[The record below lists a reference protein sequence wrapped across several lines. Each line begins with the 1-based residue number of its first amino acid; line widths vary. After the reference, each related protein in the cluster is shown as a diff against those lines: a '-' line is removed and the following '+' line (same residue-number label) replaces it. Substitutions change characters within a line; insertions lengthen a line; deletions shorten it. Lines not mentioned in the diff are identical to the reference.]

1 MLKYKKC
8 RMKASIKYLKDS
20 SGSHSVPTQKSG
32 LDRRFE
38 IVRWEKVGATVVAK
52 PVQHGHGIYLRVPI
66 KVVEAYEIRTAE
78 VVEFTVDRVKR
89 ET

>member
-1 MLKYKKC
+1 MLET
-8 RMKASIKYLKDS
+8 SIKYLEDS
-20 SGSHSVPTQKSG
+20 FSLRSAPANKSG

>member
-1 MLKYKKC
+1 MKYFSLMLET
-8 RMKASIKYLKDS
+8 RIKYLDDS
-20 SGSHSVPTQKSG
+20 SSSHSAPTKKSG

-52 PVQHGHGIYLRVPI
+52 PVQHGNGVYLRVPK
-66 KVVEAYEIRTAE
+66 KVVEAYEIYTAE